1 MDFPELIERL
11 QRPGAFPHPADDLR
25 VHRTHI
31 SVVLL
36 AGEYAYKLKKPLDLG
51 FLDFSTLEKRR
62 RACEDE
68 VRLNRRLAPDVYLG
82 VVPVTAGP
90 DGPRFGGDGELLEVA
105 VRMRRLP
112 PEATAA
118 SRLERDELRAEALVR
133 IARRIARFHGEADS
147 GPEIS
152 RFGRWDVVAGNARE
166 NFEQT
171 AAHVGD
177 VVAAPV
183 HRRARRLTE
192 RSLHRLR
199 PLIEARASRGVPRDT
214 HGDLLLEHVYLFPDR
229 EPPGDVVIVDCI
241 EFNDRFRYADPVA
254 DAAFPVMDLLVR
266 GRRGLARRFADA
278 YFEAAGDQEG
288 RRLLD
293 LYTSYRAAVRAKVK
307 GIAARQAD
315 VPADERRT
323 ARRRARAHWL
333 VALGTLAPPGR
344 RPCLVLVG
352 GLPGTGKSTLA
363 RGLAERAGF
372 RVIASDRVRK
382 TLAGL
387 PVDAD
392 ASAPFGEG
400 LYDQSWHDR
409 TYRACLEEADR
420 ALLRG
425 ERVLVDAS
433 FREDRRR
440 RAFLRLAR
448 RRGVPVLWLLCRADP
463 AEARRRLEERRGDA
477 SDAGPSIY
485 REAARRWEEPGADVR
500 RVLRDVRCEGGP
512 EAAVDAALG
521 HLREAG
527 LAPPARA

>member
-1 MDFPELIERL
+1 MEFPELIEGL
-11 QRPGAFPHPADDLR
+11 QRPGAFPHPAEDFR

-36 AGEYAYKLKKPLDLG
+36 AGDYAYKLKKPVDLG
-51 FLDFSTLEKRR
+51 FLDFSTREKRR
-62 RACEDE
+62 SACEAE
-68 VRLNRRLAPDVYLG
+68 VRLNRRLAPEVYLG
-82 VVPVTAGP
+82 VVPVTVGP
-90 DGPRFGGDGELLEVA
+90 DGPRFGEEGEVLEVA

-112 PEATAA
+112 PEATASA
-118 SRLERDELRAEALVR
+118 RLERGEIDAEALARV
-133 IARRIARFHGEADS
+133 ARRVARFHREAAS
-147 GPEIS
+147 GPEIA
-152 RFGRWDVVAGNARE
+152 RYGRWDVVAENARE

-177 VVAAPV
+177 VVTAPV

-192 RSLHRLR
+192 RSLRRLR
-199 PLIEARASRGVPRDT
+199 PLVEDRARRGVPRDT

-266 GRRGLARRFADA
+266 GRRGLARSFADA
-278 YFEAAGDQEG
+278 YFSAADDEEG
-288 RRLLD
+288 RKLLD

-307 GIAARQAD
+307 GIAARQED
-315 VPADERRT
+315 VPEGERRT

-333 VALGTLAPPGR
+333 VALGTLADPGS
-344 RPCLVLVG
+344 RPCLVLIG

-363 RGLAERAGF
+363 RGLAGRAGF
-372 RVIASDRVRK
+372 RVVASDRVRK
-382 TLAGL
+382 ALAGL
-387 PVDAD
+387 PPEAD

-400 LYDQSWHDR
+400 LYGEDWNDR

-425 ERVLVDAS
+425 RRVLVDAS

-448 RRGVPVLWLLCRADP
+448 RRGVPCLWLLCRAEPDRV
-463 AEARRRLEERRGDA
+463 RRRLEDRRGDA
-477 SDAGPSIY
+477 SDAGPSVY
-485 REAARRWEEPGADVR
+485 REAARRWEEPGPGVR
-500 RVLRDVRCEGGP
+500 RVLREVPCDRGP
-512 EAAVDAALG
+512 EAAVAAALA
-521 HLREAG
+521 HLREAD
-527 LAPPARA
+527 LADRR